1 MHVGNVRAESYTRP
15 MHQNGEVNGAQ
26 ESRQESFGPEC
37 TPDPTQGDTLQN
49 TDEQLDLS
57 DEEVEILQKFSTRN
71 LYR

>member
-1 MHVGNVRAESYTRP
+1 MQHY
-15 MHQNGEVNGAQ
+15 QNGVINGAQ

-49 TDEQLDLS
+49 SDEQLDLS